1 MLALCQKRR
10 RQEDE
15 EDAKRRQRYWDWRAV
30 DPNDYNPV
38 YPFLPP
44 PTPGTDV
51 IIPTPMPP
59 FFSDIDFY
67 LSNRTVLNIRTSAP
81 IIHTIN
87 GLALKLGTGLTLQDG
102 ALAVTGGGTGAADYN
117 GSAPI
122 QVDNATRTISLNYGS
137 GLQVL
142 NGQLQTRAYVAA
154 APLGITGN
162 IIYANLGS
170 GFKANNQQGVD
181 VFLGT
186 GLKFSAAGAIE
197 LSNPPAAELTATA
210 PLAITDGSI
219 NFGYDTNYFE
229 LDNATQKLKLNLS
242 DPLEVTGPTGL
253 GLKVGANV
261 RVNDAGQLQVDL
273 PSYAAPLTLTGT
285 EPSRTLTLST
295 QPPFKVTGN
304 ALTLDY
310 ESPLT
315 ITEDKLS
322 LTVEDP
328 LSLGTNGLELRLGN
342 GLQKDS
348 SGALEITAVT
358 QNLTA
363 ESPLHI
369 ANDTISLHTDA
380 AFLVDNT
387 THSLKLNVAEPL
399 QVLENTGLGLN
410 YDPRTFKLDPDTNML
425 KLNLVMGQSPIWVN
439 ENGIQF
445 TVKSGLYMAETG
457 TLNVA
462 LDGGGPLVFTD
473 GNNGAVPSIKLNFSN
488 GLKKEN
494 TFLTLNCQD
503 PMTTA
508 TSTGALGLLLG
519 EGLTVANRKLS
530 YNLQAPLK
538 TDANKLTVDYS
549 SPLTVI
555 DEATLSVTVEEPLM
569 IGTNAIELMLAPSMT
584 KSASGALA
592 LKSSDT
598 LEAAENT
605 AAEVKCVQP
614 LQRTATGVS
623 LNFDTNTLELDTTNK
638 LKVKAVPVNLNAVG
652 PLTFTANTGEL
663 KLGFNP
669 YQFQAEYAGSSL
681 AILCPT
687 YVYQTPPTQPMRLR
701 NSTYSEYGSA
711 EIWIVRQG
719 MMVTFNMNIIG
730 ETTSTGTQTWTIQF
744 DGLLGSCLTGTMKVL
759 SGQDKEDVYNY
770 PTWILPLESIYNTQ
784 RAQGFVPIVCSENGV
799 YKQSTYCSWRL
810 YTVANTSGYNNFC
823 IELKSTTSGCKP
835 IFSVSFTYEGGIAIL

>member
-15 EDAKRRQRYWDWRAV
+15 EDAERRQRYWDWRAV

-102 ALAVTGGGTGAADYN
+102 ALVVTGGGTGGADYN
-117 GSAPI
+117 GTAPI

-154 APLGITGN
+154 PPLAITGN

-219 NFGYDTNYFE
+219 NFDYDTNYFE
-229 LDNATQKLKLNLS
+229 MDTNTQKLKLNIS

-273 PSYAAPLTLTGT
+273 PTYTAPLSLTDT
-285 EPSRTLTLST
+285 QPSRTVTLST
-295 QPPFKVTGN
+295 QAPFKVTGN
-304 ALTLDY
+304 SLDLDY
-310 ESPLT
+310 EAPLT
-315 ITEDKLS
+315 LTSDKLS

-328 LSLGTNGLELRLGN
+328 LTVGTNGVELRLGR

-348 SGALEITAVT
+348 SGALEVT
-358 QNLTA
+358 SVAQNLVA

-369 ANDTISLHTDA
+369 TNDTISLHTDS
-380 AFLVDNT
+380 AFLVDT
-387 THSLKLNVAEPL
+387 ATHSLKLNVSEPL
-399 QVLENTGLGLN
+399 QVDSTTGLGLN
-410 YDPRTFKLDPDTNML
+410 TDPNMFTTNDSQQLQLNIAHDSAVMADSTGLGIKINTGLYKAQTGHINVDVAGGDPINFTNYGALTLKFGNGFQKKNSTLELKLRSPLTSATNDGSLALNLASGLEVDTNNRL
-425 KLNLVMGQSPIWVN
+425 ALNLEAP
-439 ENGIQF
+439 
-445 TVKSGLYMAETG
+445 
-457 TLNVA
+457 LNISNSKVA
-462 LDGGGPLVFTD
+462 LQYE
-473 GNNGAVPSIKLNFSN
+473 A
-488 GLKKEN
+488 
-494 TFLTLNCQD
+494 
-503 PMTTA
+503 
-508 TSTGALGLLLG
+508 
-519 EGLTVANRKLS
+519 
-530 YNLQAPLK
+530 
-538 TDANKLTVDYS
+538 
-549 SPLTVI
+549 PLTVI
-555 DEATLSVTVEEPLM
+555 DDTTLSVTVEEPLSL
-569 IGTNAIELMLAPSMT
+569 GTNGIELMLGP
-584 KSASGALA
+584 A
-592 LKSSDT
+592 LKKLDTGGLDIKPSNSILVDPTTGAEVRCVNPLYTATTGLNLRINSAT
-598 LEAAENT
+598 LEVDSNN
-605 AAEVKCVQP
+605 Q
-614 LQRTATGVS
+614 
-623 LNFDTNTLELDTTNK
+623 LN
-638 LKVKAVPVNLNAVG
+638 VKAVPVTLNAVG
-652 PLTFTANTGEL
+652 PMQYTASTGQL
-663 KLGFNP
+663 KLSFNP
-669 YQFQAEYAGSSL
+669 YQFLTEYSGATLSL
-681 AILCPT
+681 MCPT
-687 YVYQTPPTQPMRLR
+687 YIYQTPPTQPMRLQ
-701 NSTYSEYGSA
+701 NSTYNEYANA

-730 ETTSTGTQTWTIQF
+730 ETTSTGTQTWLIQF
-744 DGLLGSCLTGTMKVL
+744 DGLLGSCLTGTMKVYT
-759 SGQDKEDVYNY
+759 GQDKEDPYQY
-770 PTWILPLESIYNTQ
+770 PSWILPLEAIYNTQ
-784 RAQGFVPIVCSENGV
+784 RAQGFVPIVCSENGTF
-799 YKQSTYCSWRL
+799 KQSTYCSWRL
-810 YTVANTSGYNNFC
+810 YAVDNGSGYTNFC
-823 IELKSTTSGCKP
+823 IELKSTTSQCKP
-835 IFSVSFTYEGGIAIL
+835 IFSMSFTYEAGVAMT